1 MRDGIYYQ
9 IPGTLFHAP
18 CVARTSPKLGGS
30 VSKGHVCSSYLRIST
45 RCRPD
50 RLTYSAAIGDIRSTR
65 GAVIIRSRSGQE
77 ISWNQIF
84 DVAEAAPGQWTHV
97 SVVLREDHGWLHEPL
112 GKDVT
117 IAEMKDILDNAND
130 LLIRGDLR
138 VFGRSGG
145 GQEVV
150 YLQDVRLLAKA

>member
-1 MRDGIYYQ
+1 MRSY
-9 IPGTLFHAP
+9 
-18 CVARTSPKLGGS
+18 VRTTA
-30 VSKGHVCSSYLRIST
+30 T
-45 RCRPD
+45 RFCTD

-65 GAVIIRSRSGQE
+65 GAVVIRSRGGQE

-84 DVAEAAPGQWTHV
+84 DVAEAAPGQWTYV

-112 GKDVT
+112 GTNVAM
-117 IAEMKDILDNAND
+117 AEMKDILANASD